1 MKMVLMIITMM
12 MMMMIVVNHLF
23 WALGVFQFFQS
34 LPTGQIPSKFMEEA
48 EKD

>member
-1 MKMVLMIITMM
+1 MM
-12 MMMMIVVNHLF
+12 MVRVIKHLF

-34 LPTGQIPSKFMEEA
+34 LATGQIPSKFMEEA

>member
-1 MKMVLMIITMM
+1 MKMVLMMITMM
-12 MMMMIVVNHLF
+12 MIVINHLF